1 MGNEIEIDL
10 NKYNCSCIQK
20 EEGGCFLGF
29 FNEMKATD
37 PFNIMT
43 TPGKYS
49 KSELQENTP
58 GGIHYPNDNMAKTTI
73 KKIPNKNK
81 KLKILDLFESENDS
95 SEINKNIKNNKNTI
109 NNKSNINSIN
119 NSILNEEDQKEKD
132 IKEFDKK
139 TNYYLLAN
147 QINNAINE
155 LKMNLY
161 SNNEDIMTSSQT
173 PNINMDIYNEYL
185 DFEKAIKRAG
195 KAADKIIF
203 NNIVNILK
211 KITDI
216 HSEVILMQQ
225 KIYLG
230 IANKFKKE
238 KNDKFLINYEDE
250 EKVVDLPNFEEI
262 KEKNRL
268 KLGDKYN
275 NSKFK
280 FNRFA
285 IKGSFPNEILIWNL
299 ISQNTQKIADVLT
312 ENYYCCLVLLY
323 YSKVEEENETIMY
336 LINKPTN

>member
-20 EEGGCFLGF
+20 EEGCFLDF
-29 FNEMKATD
+29 FNEMKTTD

-73 KKIPNKNK
+73 KKLPNKNK
-81 KLKILDLFESENDS
+81 KLKTFDLFESENDS
-95 SEINKNIKNNKNTI
+95 SEINTNIKNNKNTI

-132 IKEFDKK
+132 INEFDKK

-161 SNNEDIMTSSQT
+161 SNNEDIVTSSQT
-173 PNINMDIYNEYL
+173 PNINMDINSEYL

-195 KAADKIIF
+195 KTADKIIF

-250 EKVVDLPNFEEI
+250 EKIVDLPNFGDI

-268 KLGDKYN
+268 KLGYKYN

-280 FNRFA
+280 FNKFA

-299 ISQNTQKIADVLT
+299 ISKNTQKIVDVLT

-323 YSKVEEENETIMY
+323 HSKVEEENETIMY

>member
-1 MGNEIEIDL
+1 MFD
-10 NKYNCSCIQK
+10 
-20 EEGGCFLGF
+20 
-29 FNEMKATD
+29 
-37 PFNIMT
+37 
-43 TPGKYS
+43 
-49 KSELQENTP
+49 
-58 GGIHYPNDNMAKTTI
+58 
-73 KKIPNKNK
+73 
-81 KLKILDLFESENDS
+81 SENDS

>member
-20 EEGGCFLGF
+20 EEGCFLDF
-29 FNEMKATD
+29 FNEMKTTD

-81 KLKILDLFESENDS
+81 KLKTFDLFESENDS
-95 SEINKNIKNNKNTI
+95 SEINTNIKNNKNTI

-161 SNNEDIMTSSQT
+161 SNNEDIVTSSQT
-173 PNINMDIYNEYL
+173 PNINMDINSEYL

-195 KAADKIIF
+195 KTADKIIF

-250 EKVVDLPNFEEI
+250 EKIVDLPNFGDI

-280 FNRFA
+280 FNKFA

-299 ISQNTQKIADVLT
+299 ISKNTQKIVDVLT

-323 YSKVEEENETIMY
+323 HSKVEEENETIMY